1 MQKGLYCVKVCS
13 KRVFSLILSFC
24 YVFCCCGFLYCFG
37 VEEGV
42 TSKSNPKLSVVVPV
56 YNVAPYLDEA
66 LDSVENQTYKDME
79 VICVND
85 GSTDNS
91 PEILEKHAKKDK
103 RIKVINQE
111 NQGVSKARNA
121 GMKAATGK
129 YIYFFDSD
137 DVLAPYAM
145 EKAIKNLEKYD
156 ADVLEM
162 GIKKFNYGSSI
173 DLKEYFY
180 KDLPITLCKYKKGR
194 NLLEIFNTKTSAV
207 WSYVYKKSFLTD
219 NNLCFKKEIKTHEDV
234 VFTYIVKSCVKK
246 LVKDPNIGY
255 FHRVKRPGSI
265 IYNDSRDVYKR
276 INGFLD
282 VVHELVLNKKRF
294 DFPGGKKVI
303 FGWIFDV
310 LYYDIAGLDNLK
322 DKSFYA
328 GRAYEEVCTNYVEKY
343 SIGLNKTEQKRLDD
357 LKKWSKGNFSEQK
370 SETKK
375 DKKQG
380 KKIKNKEKTLKK
392 GKKQGDKAKKS
403 AAKVKGKVNSK
414 NKK

>member
-1 MQKGLYCVKVCS
+1 MKTYFKNLVLG
-13 KRVFSLILSFC
+13 IL
-24 YVFCCCGFLYCFG
+24 CFG
-37 VEEGV
+37 FIFVFGK
-42 TSKSNPKLSVVVPV
+42 TAKSFAADEKVGSEITPKLSIIMPV
-56 YNVAPYLDEA
+56 YNVEDYLDEA
-66 LDSVENQTYKDME
+66 LNSAESQTLKDIE
-79 VICVND
+79 IICVND
-85 GSTDNS
+85 GSTDKS
-91 PEILEKHAKKDK
+91 PEILERHEKKDK
-103 RIKVINQE
+103 RIKIITQK
-111 NQGVSKARNA
+111 NQGLSEARNV
-121 GMKAATGK
+121 GFRNSSGK
-129 YIYFFDSD
+129 YTYFCDSD
-137 DVLAPYAM
+137 DLMAPYAM
-145 EKAIKNLEKYD
+145 KKAVENLEKYD

-162 GIKKFNYGSSI
+162 GIKKFNYGSNI
-173 DLKEYFY
+173 DLEKYSY

-370 SETKK
+370 SEMKK